1 MDSVILCSGLIVLLY
16 VNSTKIVSWLT
27 LTRTSHVGSC
37 FYSPHFGL
45 SPPRVFGKRTVE
57 GDVEL
62 RSPRTGSGAR
72 LFHDVFP
79 FNGFPR
85 IFVSDGL
92 LSGRRLAVTD
102 TTLRD
107 GQQGWRPLRVEEGVR
122 IYEFLVELG
131 GRGAIESTEL
141 FLYTHRDRELARR
154 IREYGVERPYPVA
167 WIRSTLSDLRLVLE
181 AGFDE
186 TIILASISD
195 YHIYYKLG
203 VDRQRA
209 IEKYVTVIGEALRRG
224 IAVRCALEDIT
235 RADFDKNVRPLV
247 ERLVR
252 LSEEH
257 GTPIRFKLSDT
268 LGLGLPYPDVPPP
281 RGIPALIRRLRGLGL
296 STSQLEFHGHNDL
309 GLVVANHLAAWIYG
323 ADYSNCTLFGIGE
336 RAGNCPLEV
345 MLVHYAG
352 LTGRLDDMDLSV
364 LPRVAEFF
372 EEMGYRVPEF
382 TPLVGRNAFNTKA
395 GIHIDGLLK
404 NPEIYLPFNPSLVGR
419 SPGIEVNAYGGRAA
433 IVAWLRLRFPEIG
446 KRVDKNDPRV
456 VAMHNE
462 IVGLYERGE
471 KQGSL
476 SDDELVEIASKYFP
490 ELAMWRG

>member
-1 MDSVILCSGLIVLLY
+1 MRG
-16 VNSTKIVSWLT
+16 
-27 LTRTSHVGSC
+27 GSA
-37 FYSPHFGL
+37 L
-45 SPPRVFGKRTVE
+45 SQGRDR
-57 GDVEL
+57 L
-62 RSPRTGSGAR
+62 REAR

-79 FNGFPR
+79 YSDFPR
-85 IFVSDGL
+85 IPVDGL
-92 LSGRRLAVTD
+92 LAGRRLAVTD

-107 GQQGWRPLRVEEGVR
+107 GQQGWRPLRVEEGLR

-141 FLYTHRDRELARR
+141 FLYTSRDRELARR
-154 IREYGVERPYPVA
+154 IREYGAERPRLVA
-167 WIRSTLSDLRLVLE
+167 WIRSSFNDLRLVLE

-203 VDRQRA
+203 VDRRRA
-209 IEKYVTVIGEALRRG
+209 LEKYVSVIGEALRRG
-224 IAVRCALEDIT
+224 IAVRCALEDVT
-235 RADFDKNVRPLV
+235 RASFETNIRPLV
-247 ERLVR
+247 ERLLR
-252 LSEEH
+252 LSEEY

-268 LGLGLPYPDVPPP
+268 LGLGLPYPDVPLP
-281 RGIPALIRRLRGLGL
+281 RGIPALIRRLRELGLG
-296 STSQLEFHGHNDL
+296 SHQLEFHGHNDF

-345 MLVHYAG
+345 MLVHYVG
-352 LTGRLDDMDLSV
+352 LTGRSSDVDLSV
-364 LPRVAEFF
+364 LPRVARFF
-372 EEMGYRVPEF
+372 EEIGYRVPEF
-382 TPLVGRNAFNTKA
+382 QPIVGRNAFNTKA

-419 SPGIEVNAYGGRAA
+419 RPGIEVNAYGGRAA
-433 IVAWLRLRFPEIG
+433 IVAWLRLRFPEVG

-456 VAMHNE
+456 AAMHEE

-476 SDDELVEIASKYFP
+476 SDEELYEIATRYFP
-490 ELAMWRG
+490 EITLLRE